1 MYYAH
6 FILNKKGPLAKIWLA
21 AHWDKKLTKAQIYE
35 TNIESTI
42 ETILEPQMKLALR
55 TSGHLLLGVCR
66 IYSRKVKY
74 LLADCNEAFV
84 KIKLAFRPGLIDLP
98 KEKQQASI
106 EAITL
111 PEKFPDFFVN
121 FNDINIED
129 MDLSKA
135 TAQQARVEDITLK
148 EDFGTFVAMQDDD
161 FGDMGSFGM
170 GMDMD
175 TFMMSDMEKG
185 RRVGDSLVNQND
197 IDFFDDPMNNQSDF
211 ASELQDVSKQNE
223 NNGNDIQPM
232 EMTELNSELR
242 TDPIDSTAFNS
253 NLENPVADEM
263 TQNDTI
269 MQELHDQEPENNEMT
284 IPNVTDAQP
293 GVVPTLFDEQPTVN
307 NTNLADEPAD
317 KMTKLGDINEEDE
330 EPKETQKSPEQNEN
344 HSPVDDSKKN
354 ETIVAA
360 PIIEKQIKNR
370 RRRKIVIDEVK
381 EIDSAT
387 MKLQLSDTSAISSSL
402 ELAPPTRKLMH
413 LKETG
418 GVDKLLSMTS
428 RPFNN
433 KNLLRLYTR
442 NMTTKTLT
450 DITNLNKPNKESIT
464 VVNSTLINNEITLDK
479 DTTIEANMD
488 ANQSKNNVLP
498 LADSFIDTN
507 NDVSKQGPIDDVT
520 LDNGIEQLQAD
531 VTDKNNQLDEID
543 NLGGPVSIYNS
554 NIDEISISDMK
565 ANPVNLEVTPTK
577 DDKKEKSDSEEEE
590 DEGEE
595 TETKVKGKYSSP
607 NSKKRSYRK
616 STNQLKDTT
625 VRDEEELDETL
636 TSDPSKNLTKR
647 AKTMVSILNKSL
659 AKNDNVGFF
668 ELIRK
673 NGRKNVVQKFYSLL
687 VLTKYEIIDVTQ
699 EESYDDIIISK
710 GDKFESMT
718 H

>member
-1 MYYAH
+1 
-6 FILNKKGPLAKIWLA
+6 
-21 AHWDKKLTKAQIYE
+21 
-35 TNIESTI
+35 
-42 ETILEPQMKLALR
+42 
-55 TSGHLLLGVCR
+55 
-66 IYSRKVKY
+66 
-74 LLADCNEAFV
+74 
-84 KIKLAFRPGLIDLP
+84 
-98 KEKQQASI
+98 
-106 EAITL
+106 
-111 PEKFPDFFVN
+111 
-121 FNDINIED
+121 
-129 MDLSKA
+129 
-135 TAQQARVEDITLK
+135 
-148 EDFGTFVAMQDDD
+148 
-161 FGDMGSFGM
+161 
-170 GMDMD
+170 
-175 TFMMSDMEKG
+175 
-185 RRVGDSLVNQND
+185 
-197 IDFFDDPMNNQSDF
+197 
-211 ASELQDVSKQNE
+211 
-223 NNGNDIQPM
+223 
-232 EMTELNSELR
+232 
-242 TDPIDSTAFNS
+242 
-253 NLENPVADEM
+253 
-263 TQNDTI
+263 
-269 MQELHDQEPENNEMT
+269 NNEMT

-330 EPKETQKSPEQNEN
+330 ESKETQKSPEQNEN

-450 DITNLNKPNKESIT
+450 DITNLNKPNK
-464 VVNSTLINNEITLDK
+464 D
-479 DTTIEANMD
+479 
-488 ANQSKNNVLP
+488 
-498 LADSFIDTN
+498 
-507 NDVSKQGPIDDVT
+507 
-520 LDNGIEQLQAD
+520 
-531 VTDKNNQLDEID
+531 
-543 NLGGPVSIYNS
+543 
-554 NIDEISISDMK
+554 
-565 ANPVNLEVTPTK
+565 
-577 DDKKEKSDSEEEE
+577 
-590 DEGEE
+590 
-595 TETKVKGKYSSP
+595 
-607 NSKKRSYRK
+607 
-616 STNQLKDTT
+616 
-625 VRDEEELDETL
+625 
-636 TSDPSKNLTKR
+636 KNLTKR